1 MQGGV
6 AVPYRKLT
14 SRDRS
19 FIKGQTDRLLNQMN
33 SNAEYLATVQT
44 YEAAKA
50 RMNQAYLA
58 MELEVDPEKKVRLA
72 KLVETYTAQAQ
83 AILDEWEE
91 KNRHA
96 EKATRNVKLILWL
109 TVLFTLSFV
118 FPVNIILVI
127 LFAVWFYRNYLRS
140 NSVDRVTKTATNQS
154 LTEEERF
161 EDWLTEKIV
170 TLNKDKREW
179 TEAMLTKYDNLD
191 DIAAGIG
198 EMDEIDKVAGE
209 KLLRRYQD
217 ILVDIEKL
225 PDSDQKTYYLDFHQ
239 EIIADLEDIFQQL
252 HFG

>member
-1 MQGGV
+1 M
-6 AVPYRKLT
+6 PYRKLT

-33 SNAEYLATVQT
+33 SNAAYLGTVQT

-50 RMNQAYLA
+50 RANQAYLA
-58 MELEVDPEKKVRLA
+58 MELEDDPEKKVRLA
-72 KLVETYTAQAQ
+72 KLVEAYTAQAQ

-91 KNRHA
+91 KNKRA

-109 TVLFTLSFV
+109 TILFTLSFV

-140 NSVDRVTKTATNQS
+140 SRTDQVIRAANSHS

-170 TLNKDKREW
+170 TLNKDKRQW

-191 DIAAGIG
+191 EIAAGIG

-209 KLLRRYQD
+209 KLLRRYQE

-239 EIIADLEDIFQQL
+239 EIIADLEDLFEQL

>member
-1 MQGGV
+1 M
-6 AVPYRKLT
+6 PYRKLT
-14 SRDRS
+14 SRDRT

-33 SNAEYLATVQT
+33 SNAAYLGTVQT

-50 RMNQAYLA
+50 RANQAYMA
-58 MELEVDPEKKVRLA
+58 MELEDDPEKKVRLT

-96 EKATRNVKLILWL
+96 EKTTRNVKLILWL

-118 FPVNIILVI
+118 FPVNIILAI

-140 NSVDRVTKTATNQS
+140 SRTDQVIKAANSQS

-170 TLNKDKREW
+170 ILNKDKRQW
-179 TEAMLTKYDNLD
+179 TEAMLTKYDSLD

-198 EMDEIDKVAGE
+198 EMDEIDKVAG
-209 KLLRRYQD
+209 KNLLHRYQD
-217 ILVDIEKL
+217 ILADIEKL
-225 PDSDQKTYYLDFHQ
+225 PDSEQKTYYLDFHQ
-239 EIIADLEDIFQQL
+239 EIIADLEDVFAQL
-252 HFG
+252 HF

>member
-1 MQGGV
+1 M
-6 AVPYRKLT
+6 PYRKLT
-14 SRDRS
+14 TRDRT

-33 SNAEYLATVQT
+33 SNAAYLGTVQT

-50 RMNQAYLA
+50 RANQAYLA
-58 MELEVDPEKKVRLA
+58 MELEDDPEKKVRLA

-83 AILDEWEE
+83 AILGEWEE
-91 KNRHA
+91 KNKRA

-140 NSVDRVTKTATNQS
+140 SKSDRVTKTAANSQS
-154 LTEEERF
+154 LTEEVRY

-170 TLNKDKREW
+170 ILNKDKREW

-191 DIAAGIG
+191 DIAVGIG
-198 EMDEIDKVAGE
+198 EMDEIDKVAGK

-217 ILVDIEKL
+217 ILADIEKL
-225 PDSDQKTYYLDFHQ
+225 PDSEQKTYYLDFHQ
-239 EIIADLEDIFQQL
+239 EIIADLEDVFAQL
-252 HFG
+252 HF

>member
-1 MQGGV
+1 M
-6 AVPYRKLT
+6 PYRKLT

-33 SNAEYLATVQT
+33 SNAAYLGTVQT

-50 RMNQAYLA
+50 RANQAYLA
-58 MELEVDPEKKVRLA
+58 MELEDAPEKKVRLA
-72 KLVETYTAQAQ
+72 KLVENYTAQAQ

-91 KNRHA
+91 KNSRT
-96 EKATRNVKLILWL
+96 EKTTRNVKLILWL

-118 FPVNIILVI
+118 FPVNIILAI
-127 LFAVWFYRNYLRS
+127 LFSVWFYRNYLRS
-140 NSVDRVTKTATNQS
+140 SRTDQVIKAANSQS

-170 TLNKDKREW
+170 VLNKDKRQW
-179 TEAMLTKYDNLD
+179 TEGIIAKYDSLD
-191 DIAAGIG
+191 EIAAGIG

-217 ILVDIEKL
+217 ILADIEKL
-225 PDSDQKTYYLDFHQ
+225 PDSEQKTYYLDFHR
-239 EIIADLEDIFQQL
+239 EIIADLEDLFQQL

>member
-1 MQGGV
+1 M
-6 AVPYRKLT
+6 PYRKLT
-14 SRDRS
+14 TRDRT

-33 SNAEYLATVQT
+33 SNAAYLGTVQT

-50 RMNQAYLA
+50 RANQAYLA
-58 MELEVDPEKKVRLA
+58 MELEDDPEKKVRLA
-72 KLVETYTAQAQ
+72 KLVESYTAQAQ
-83 AILDEWEE
+83 TILDEWEE
-91 KNRHA
+91 KNKHA

-118 FPVNIILVI
+118 FPVNIILAI

-140 NSVDRVTKTATNQS
+140 SRTDQVIKAANSQS

-179 TEAMLTKYDNLD
+179 TEAMLTKYDSLD

-198 EMDEIDKVAGE
+198 EIDEIDKVAG
-209 KLLRRYQD
+209 KNLLQRYQD

-225 PDSDQKTYYLDFHQ
+225 SDSDQKTYYLDFHQ

>member
-1 MQGGV
+1 M
-6 AVPYRKLT
+6 PYRKLT
-14 SRDRS
+14 SSDRT

-33 SNAEYLATVQT
+33 SNAAYLGTVQT

-58 MELEVDPEKKVRLA
+58 MELEDDPEKKLRLA

-96 EKATRNVKLILWL
+96 EKAARNVKLI
-109 TVLFTLSFV
+109 
-118 FPVNIILVI
+118 
-127 LFAVWFYRNYLRS
+127 VWFYRNYLRS
-140 NSVDRVTKTATNQS
+140 SKSDRVTKTATNQS
-154 LTEEERF
+154 LTEEERY
-161 EDWLTEKIV
+161 EEWLTEKIV

-198 EMDEIDKVAGE
+198 EMDEIDKVAG
-209 KLLRRYQD
+209 KNLLRRYQD
-217 ILVDIEKL
+217 ILADIEKL
-225 PDSDQKTYYLDFHQ
+225 PDSDQKTYYLDFHR
-239 EIIADLEDIFQQL
+239 EMIADLENVFEQL
-252 HFG
+252 HIV

>member
-1 MQGGV
+1 M
-6 AVPYRKLT
+6 
-14 SRDRS
+14 
-19 FIKGQTDRLLNQMN
+19 LNQMN
-33 SNAEYLATVQT
+33 SSAEYFGTVQT

-50 RMNQAYLA
+50 RANQAYLA
-58 MELEVDPEKKVRLA
+58 MELEDDPEKKVRLA

-91 KNRHA
+91 ENKQA
-96 EKATRNVKLILWL
+96 EKAARDFKLILWL

-118 FPVNIILVI
+118 FPVNIILAI

-140 NSVDRVTKTATNQS
+140 SKSDRVTKTAANSQS
-154 LTEEERF
+154 LTEEESY

-179 TEAMLTKYDNLD
+179 IEAMLTKYDNLD

-198 EMDEIDKVAGE
+198 EMDEIDKVAGA
-209 KLLRRYQD
+209 KLLRRYKD

-225 PDSDQKTYYLDFHQ
+225 PDSEQKTYYLDFHR
-239 EIIADLEDIFQQL
+239 EMIADLENVFEQL
-252 HFG
+252 HIV

>member
-1 MQGGV
+1 M
-6 AVPYRKLT
+6 PYRKLT
-14 SRDRS
+14 SRDRT
-19 FIKGQTDRLLNQMN
+19 FIKGETDRLLNQMN
-33 SNAEYLATVQT
+33 SNAAYLGTVQT

-58 MELEVDPEKKVRLA
+58 MELEDDPEKKVRLA
-72 KLVETYTAQAQ
+72 KLVETYAAQAQ

-91 KNRHA
+91 ENKQA
-96 EKATRNVKLILWL
+96 EKAARDFKLILWL

-140 NSVDRVTKTATNQS
+140 SRTDQVIKAANNQS
-154 LTEEERF
+154 LTEEARF

-209 KLLRRYQD
+209 KLLRRYQE

-225 PDSDQKTYYLDFHQ
+225 PDSDQKTYYLDFHH
-239 EIIADLEDIFQQL
+239 EIIADLEDLFQQL

>member
-1 MQGGV
+1 M
-6 AVPYRKLT
+6 PYRKLT

-33 SNAEYLATVQT
+33 SNAAYLGTVQT

-50 RMNQAYLA
+50 RANQAYLA
-58 MELEVDPEKKVRLA
+58 MELEDDPEKKVRLA

-83 AILDEWEE
+83 AILGEWEE
-91 KNRHA
+91 KNKRA

-154 LTEEERF
+154 LTEEVRF
-161 EDWLTEKIV
+161 EEWLTEKIV
-170 TLNKDKREW
+170 TLNKDKRQW

-191 DIAAGIG
+191 DIAVGIA
-198 EMDEIDKVAGE
+198 EMDDIDKVAG
-209 KLLRRYQD
+209 KNLLRRYQE

-225 PDSDQKTYYLDFHQ
+225 PDSEQKTYYLDFHQ
-239 EIIADLEDIFQQL
+239 EIIADLEDVFAQL
-252 HFG
+252 HF

>member
-1 MQGGV
+1 M
-6 AVPYRKLT
+6 PYRKLT
-14 SRDRS
+14 SSDRT

-50 RMNQAYLA
+50 RSNQAYLA
-58 MELEVDPEKKVRLA
+58 MELEDAPEKKVRLA

-91 KNRHA
+91 KNKRA
-96 EKATRNVKLILWL
+96 VKTTRNVKLILWL

-118 FPVNIILVI
+118 FPINIILAI

-140 NSVDRVTKTATNQS
+140 SKSDRVTKTATNQS

-179 TEAMLTKYDNLD
+179 TEGIIAKYDNLD

-198 EMDEIDKVAGE
+198 EMDEIDKVVG
-209 KLLRRYQD
+209 KNLLRRYQD
-217 ILVDIEKL
+217 ILADIEKL
-225 PDSDQKTYYLDFHQ
+225 PDSDQKTYYLYVHR

-252 HFG
+252 HIE

>member
-1 MQGGV
+1 ML
-6 AVPYRKLT
+6 YRKLT
-14 SRDRS
+14 SRDWS
-19 FIKGQTDRLLNQMN
+19 FIKGQTDRLLNEMN
-33 SNAEYLATVQT
+33 SNVAYLGTVQT

-50 RMNQAYLA
+50 RANQAFLA
-58 MELEVDPEKKVRLA
+58 MELEDDPEKKLRLA

-91 KNRHA
+91 KNKRA

-109 TVLFTLSFV
+109 TILFTLSFV
-118 FPVNIILVI
+118 FPVNIILAI

-140 NSVDRVTKTATNQS
+140 SRADQVIKAANNQS

-198 EMDEIDKVAGE
+198 EMNEIDKVAGE
-209 KLLRRYQD
+209 KLLRRYKD
-217 ILVDIEKL
+217 ILADIEKL
-225 PDSDQKTYYLDFHQ
+225 PDSDQKTYYLDFHR
-239 EIIADLEDIFQQL
+239 EIIDDLEDLFEQL

>member
-1 MQGGV
+1 M
-6 AVPYRKLT
+6 PYRKLT
-14 SRDRS
+14 TRDRS

-33 SNAEYLATVQT
+33 SNAAYLGTVQT

-50 RMNQAYLA
+50 QMNQAYLA
-58 MELEVDPEKKVRLA
+58 MELEDDPEKKVRLA
-72 KLVETYTAQAQ
+72 KLVETYAAQAQ
-83 AILDEWEE
+83 AILDAWEE

-96 EKATRNVKLILWL
+96 EKAARNIKLILWL

-161 EDWLTEKIV
+161 EKWLTEKIV

-179 TEAMLTKYDNLD
+179 TESMLTKYDSLD

-198 EMDEIDKVAGE
+198 EMDEIDKVAG
-209 KLLRRYQD
+209 KNLLRRYQG

-225 PDSDQKTYYLDFHQ
+225 PDSEQKTYYLDFHQ
-239 EIIADLEDIFQQL
+239 EIIADLEDVFAQL
-252 HFG
+252 HF

>member
-1 MQGGV
+1 M
-6 AVPYRKLT
+6 PYRKLT
-14 SRDRS
+14 SSDRT
-19 FIKGQTDRLLNQMN
+19 FIKGETDRLLNQMN

-58 MELEVDPEKKVRLA
+58 MELEDDLDKKVRLA
-72 KLVETYTAQAQ
+72 KLVETYAAQAQ

-91 KNRHA
+91 KNKQA
-96 EKATRNVKLILWL
+96 EKAARDFKLILWL

-140 NSVDRVTKTATNQS
+140 SRTDQVIKAANSQS

-161 EDWLTEKIV
+161 ENWLTEKIV
-170 TLNKDKREW
+170 ILNKDKREW

-191 DIAAGIG
+191 DIVAGIG
-198 EMDEIDKVAGE
+198 EMDEIDKVAG
-209 KLLRRYQD
+209 KNLLRRYQD
-217 ILVDIEKL
+217 ILADIEKL
-225 PDSDQKTYYLDFHQ
+225 PDSDQKTYYLDVHR

>member
-1 MQGGV
+1 M
-6 AVPYRKLT
+6 PYRKLT

-33 SNAEYLATVQT
+33 SNAAYLGTVQT

-50 RMNQAYLA
+50 RANQAYLA
-58 MELEVDPEKKVRLA
+58 MELEDDPEKKVRLA

-83 AILDEWEE
+83 AILDDWEE
-91 KNRHA
+91 KKRPA
-96 EKATRNVKLILWL
+96 EKTTRNIKLILWL

-118 FPVNIILVI
+118 FPVNIILAT
-127 LFAVWFYRNYLRS
+127 LFSVWFYRNYLRS
-140 NSVDRVTKTATNQS
+140 NGADQVPKSTSSQS
-154 LTEEERF
+154 LTEEERY

-198 EMDEIDKVAGE
+198 EMDEIDEVAG
-209 KLLRRYQD
+209 KNLLRRYQD
-217 ILVDIEKL
+217 ILADIEKL
-225 PDSDQKTYYLDFHQ
+225 PDSEQKTYYLDFHR
-239 EIIADLEDIFQQL
+239 EIIADLEDIFEQL

>member
-1 MQGGV
+1 M
-6 AVPYRKLT
+6 PYRKLT

-19 FIKGQTDRLLNQMN
+19 FIKGQTDRLLNEMN
-33 SNAEYLATVQT
+33 SNAAYLGTVQT

-50 RMNQAYLA
+50 RANQAYLA
-58 MELEVDPEKKVRLA
+58 VELEDDPEKKVRLA

-91 KNRHA
+91 KNKRA

-109 TVLFTLSFV
+109 IVLFTLSFV

-140 NSVDRVTKTATNQS
+140 SRTDQVIKAATSQS
-154 LTEEERF
+154 LTEVERF

-198 EMDEIDKVAGE
+198 EMNEIDKVAGE
-209 KLLRRYQD
+209 KLLRRYKD
-217 ILVDIEKL
+217 ILADIEKL
-225 PDSDQKTYYLDFHQ
+225 PDSDQKTYYLDFHR
-239 EIIADLEDIFQQL
+239 EIIDDLEDLFQQL
-252 HFG
+252 HF

>member
-1 MQGGV
+1 M
-6 AVPYRKLT
+6 PYRKLT

-33 SNAEYLATVQT
+33 SNAAYLGTVQT

-50 RMNQAYLA
+50 RANQAYLA
-58 MELEVDPEKKVRLA
+58 MELEDDPEKKVRLA

-91 KNRHA
+91 KNKRA

-140 NSVDRVTKTATNQS
+140 SRTDQVIKAANSQS

-161 EDWLTEKIV
+161 EEWLTEKIV
-170 TLNKDKREW
+170 TLNKDKRQW
-179 TEAMLTKYDNLD
+179 TEAMLTKYDSLD

-198 EMDEIDKVAGE
+198 EMDEIDKVAGK
-209 KLLRRYQD
+209 KLLQRYQD
-217 ILVDIEKL
+217 ILADIEKL
-225 PDSDQKTYYLDFHQ
+225 PDSDQKTYYKDFHQ
-239 EIIADLEDIFQQL
+239 EIIADLQDLFEQL

>member
-1 MQGGV
+1 M
-6 AVPYRKLT
+6 PYRKLT

-33 SNAEYLATVQT
+33 SSTEYLGTVQT

-58 MELEVDPEKKVRLA
+58 MELEDDPEKKVRLA
-72 KLVETYTAQAQ
+72 KLVETYAAQAQ

-91 KNRHA
+91 ENKQA
-96 EKATRNVKLILWL
+96 EKAARDFKLILWL

-140 NSVDRVTKTATNQS
+140 SRTDQVIKAANNQS
-154 LTEEERF
+154 LTEEESY

-170 TLNKDKREW
+170 ILNKDKREW
-179 TEAMLTKYDNLD
+179 TEDVLAKYDSLD
-191 DIAAGIG
+191 EIAAGIG
-198 EMDEIDKVAGE
+198 KIDEIDKEAG
-209 KLLRRYQD
+209 KKIIHRYQA
-217 ILVDIEKL
+217 ILADIEKL
-225 PDSDQKTYYLDFHQ
+225 PDSDQKTYYLDFHR
-239 EIIADLEDIFQQL
+239 EMIADLENVFEQRHIV
-252 HFG
+252 